1 MPTPS
6 IFIILR
12 VLSEELHTEKIFFS
26 ALLQACFTNPG
37 YDSIS
42 KKSRRSFRARIFEL
56 FFASLSIKA
65 VNCEVSYLGLERS
78 EKLYEHMRQYGYIDN
93 KDKVTEILKQDLM
106 NNCLSI
112 PQEFEDIRQQII
124 SVIRRVAGKLNI
136 KNKDNRGNVT
146 VNKQV
151 YLDPEF
157 KELWDKIKK
166 KDYLQ
171 RKL

>member
-1 MPTPS
+1 
-6 IFIILR
+6 
-12 VLSEELHTEKIFFS
+12 
-26 ALLQACFTNPG
+26 
-37 YDSIS
+37 
-42 KKSRRSFRARIFEL
+42 
-56 FFASLSIKA
+56 
-65 VNCEVSYLGLERS
+65 
-78 EKLYEHMRQYGYIDN
+78 MRQYGYIDN

-157 KELWDKIKK
+157 KELWDKIKNK
-166 KDYLQ
+166 TIYSVNFDTA
-171 RKL
+171 KLIG

>member
-1 MPTPS
+1 
-6 IFIILR
+6 
-12 VLSEELHTEKIFFS
+12 
-26 ALLQACFTNPG
+26 
-37 YDSIS
+37 
-42 KKSRRSFRARIFEL
+42 
-56 FFASLSIKA
+56 
-65 VNCEVSYLGLERS
+65 
-78 EKLYEHMRQYGYIDN
+78 MRL
-93 KDKVTEILKQDLM
+93 TEILKQDLM

-112 PQEFEDIRQQII
+112 PKEFEDIRQQII